1 MDKQD
6 NIFKLGLV
14 LVIITACASLILA
27 LVFNVTK
34 EPIARQEKLKNEM
47 AMKELI
53 TDAESFEVMDVEVTG
68 NVLEVNEGKNT
79 NGTAGYTLKMSTKGY
94 GGEIILMVGISAEGD
109 VAGMKVLSQS
119 ETPGLGANATQPSFY
134 EQFKDKKIDE
144 TITVVKA
151 RPSKENEVQAITGA
165 TITSNAVATAVN
177 EAVGF
182 YKENLE
188 GGNK

>member
-6 NIFKLGLV
+6 NIFKLGLI
-14 LVIITACASLILA
+14 LVIITGCASLILA

-53 TDAESFEVMDVEVTG
+53 TDAESFDIKDVEVSG
-68 NVLEVNEGKNT
+68 NVLEVNEGKNS
-79 NGTAGYTLKMSTKGY
+79 NGTVGYTLKMTTKGY
-94 GGEIILMVGISAEGD
+94 GGEVILMVGVSTEGTIT
-109 VAGMKVLSQS
+109 GMKVLSQS

-144 TITVVKA
+144 ALAVVKA
-151 RPSKENEVQAITGA
+151 APSKENEIQAITGA

-177 EAVGF
+177 EAVSF

-188 GGNK
+188 GGNN